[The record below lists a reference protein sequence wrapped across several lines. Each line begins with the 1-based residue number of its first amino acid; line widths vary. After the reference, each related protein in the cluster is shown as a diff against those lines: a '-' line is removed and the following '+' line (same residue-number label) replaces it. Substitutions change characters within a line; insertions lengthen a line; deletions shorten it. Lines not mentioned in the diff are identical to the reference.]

1 MKTQKPSNPLH
12 PLTTLDLN
20 ANKKSVSRSRSKVMM
35 NIDLADIDSW
45 GADACTPPLPVLAFY
60 GADPLHRFALPR
72 GRFDIARLTK
82 QFASRI
88 VRSDS
93 RPGGKSDS
101 EDQDGWRSV
110 LFHFKGFGAWLHYEH
125 GTISTYAAT
134 RRKAMLL
141 ALKMERYHLKDKET
155 GGSFELISLENGSI
169 DTETVTLG
177 METILEDRI
186 LSLHYGED
194 FPKWSRDYES
204 IITSKKSGLSILD
217 GPPGTGKSSFIRH
230 LMGKLKSSHRFF
242 FVPPSV
248 IDVVSNS
255 SFVSFWSRQQMSHK
269 GRQFVL
275 VLEDSEAALM
285 KRAADNHSLVSS
297 LLSVTDGLLGDFMKI
312 QVICTINCKYQD
324 IDPALRRAGRL
335 VAHRHFPRL
344 SYSKACSLAE
354 KIGRPIPSR
363 EEFFKEDFSLAEIYN
378 ADAAP
383 QQESKIIGF
392 AA

>member
-1 MKTQKPSNPLH
+1 MKTKQPVPSPH
-12 PLTTLDLN
+12 PLTNLDLN
-20 ANKKSVSRSRSKVMM
+20 ANKTHFSRSRRRVMM

-45 GADACTPPLPVLAFY
+45 GADPCTPPLPVLAFY

-72 GRFDIARLTK
+72 GRFDIERLTK

-88 VRSDS
+88 VRSDC
-93 RPGGKSDS
+93 RMAGKSDS
-101 EDQDGWRSV
+101 EDHDGWKSV
-110 LFHFKGFGAWLHYEH
+110 LFHFKGFGAWLHYER

-141 ALKMERYHLKDKET
+141 ALKMERYLLKDKDS
-155 GGSFELISLENGSI
+155 GGSFELISVENGSI
-169 DTETVTLG
+169 DTETVSLG
-177 METILEDRI
+177 VETILDDRV

-194 FPKWSRDYES
+194 FPSWSQDYQERIS
-204 IITSKKSGLSILD
+204 LRKSGLSILD

-230 LMGKLKSSHRFF
+230 LMGKLKATHRFF

-255 SFVSFWSRQQMSHK
+255 SFVSFWSRQQTSHK

-275 VLEDSEAALM
+275 VLEDAEAALM
-285 KRAADNHSLVSS
+285 KRAGDNHSLVSS
-297 LLSVTDGLLGDFMKI
+297 LLNVTDGLLGDFLKL

-324 IDPALRRAGRL
+324 IDSALRRPGRL
-335 VAHRHFPRL
+335 IAHRHFPRL
-344 SYSKACSLAE
+344 SYSRASYLAE
-354 KIGRPIPSR
+354 QIGRPIPSR
-363 EEFFKEDFSLAEIYN
+363 EDFSLAEIYN
-378 ADAAP
+378 AEAAP
-383 QQESKIIGF
+383 VQDPRIIGF